1 VTNNSSDIKLHS
13 RSQILKSPI
22 FIVSIALLFR
32 IFLVVL
38 LHHNLLN
45 PADDHFRF
53 GWETGRVARSVA
65 SGKGFSSPY
74 GGETG
79 PTAAQAPLY
88 IYLLAGIFKLFGIY
102 SRTSAIVILILD
114 SVFSSLTCWTIYL
127 LARDMIGETAALWC
141 GWIWAFLP
149 SAWYIS
155 AKVVWETTLTTFL
168 LSVLVLLA
176 LRLKPASSLWH
187 QFGFGCL
194 CGLTALS
201 SPVVVIVLPFIV
213 LWPAIRFW
221 PAMRQFLLPLGA
233 AILGFLLILTPW
245 FVRNIYVFHQFVPF
259 RTNLGLELQIGNNPL
274 ANGAQVFEL
283 HPAHSVVEWEK
294 YRQMG
299 ELAYM
304 AQKKSDALQFISMY
318 PGKFFLVTMWRV
330 ALWWSEGP
338 AISGGAGLLKTESI
352 EEFAGYGAMSILATL
367 GLFFSVRNGKKG
379 ALLFAILLL
388 LYPLPYYVT
397 LVHFRYR
404 HPLEPFLVILA
415 VLALQEIFSRKRAHP
430 ALSKKETSGAG
441 SSSSEPKVN
450 VECPA

>member
-1 VTNNSSDIKLHS
+1 VTKNLSSIKPVS
-13 RSQILKSPI
+13 RSQILKSPL

-32 IFLVVL
+32 IVLVLL

-45 PADDHFRF
+45 PGDDHFRF

-65 SGKGFSSPY
+65 LGKGFSSPY

-88 IYLLAGIFKLFGIY
+88 VYLLAGVFKLFGVY
-102 SRTSAIVILILD
+102 SRLSALVILILD
-114 SVFSSLTCWTIYL
+114 SIFSALTCWTIYL
-127 LARDMIGETAALWC
+127 LASEMIGETAAVWC

-155 AKVVWETTLTTFL
+155 AKVVWETTLTTLL
-168 LSVLVLLA
+168 LSLIVLLA
-176 LRLKPASSLWH
+176 LRLRPATSTWA

-201 SPVVVIVLPFIV
+201 SPVVVIVVPF
-213 LWPAIRFW
+213 LLAWPAIRFW
-221 PAMRQFLLPLGA
+221 PGMRQFLLPVGT
-233 AILGFLLILTPW
+233 AILGFLMILTPW
-245 FVRNIYVFHQFVPF
+245 FVRNILVFHQFVPF
-259 RTNLGLELQIGNNPL
+259 RTNLGLELQIGNNPK
-274 ANGAQVFEL
+274 ANGAQVLEL
-283 HPAHSVVEWEK
+283 HPAHNVGEWEK
-294 YRQMG
+294 YRLMG

-304 AQKKSDALQFISMY
+304 AQKKSEALQFISTH
-318 PGKFFLVTMWRV
+318 PSKFVIVTMQRI

-352 EEFAGYGAMSILATL
+352 EEFIGYGAMTVLAAL
-367 GLFFSVRNGKKG
+367 GLAFSICSGKGG
-379 ALLFAILLL
+379 ALLFAIVLL

-404 HPLEPFLVILA
+404 DPLEPFLVILA
-415 VLALQEIFSRKRAHP
+415 VQALQRIFSKKRRDSP
-430 ALSKKETSGAG
+430 LSNQETSGA
-441 SSSSEPKVN
+441 SPASSERKVN
-450 VECPA
+450 AECPA